1 MSHKVS
7 SCEVIVVGGGVIG
20 AACARAAALRGLR
33 VALCEPG
40 PDRAAASPAS
50 AGMLAAQI
58 EPTDDSLRALAVR
71 GRDLYATL
79 APMLRETTGL
89 DIGFWREG
97 IASIAFDESAAEQLR
112 DAVAQQ
118 RQAGLRCDWLEA
130 DEVAERFPGV
140 APPPACR
147 GALFAP
153 EDGAVDPPA
162 LTAALLADA
171 RRLGV
176 TVVPERVVRIETGL
190 GVGRATGV
198 ALANGTIAAAHVVI
212 AAGAWSPRIGGLPSP
227 RPLPVEPVRGQMAA
241 APWPAGTPPA
251 ILYCDHGY
259 VLARAG
265 EALMG
270 STMEHVGFDGRV
282 TEAGIAQ
289 VVSAA
294 ARLLPALGGAP
305 PVRTWAG
312 LRPVTPDGRPI
323 VGADPEVSGLWY
335 ATGHGR
341 NGILL
346 AALTGDIIA
355 TLIAG
360 EATDVDI
367 APFAPARFQPSGVR
381 RQLKADG

>member
-7 SCEVIVVGGGVIG
+7 PCEVIVVGGGVIG

-58 EPTDDSLRALAVR
+58 EPTDEWLRGLAVR
-71 GRDLYATL
+71 GRDLYEPL
-79 APMLRETTGL
+79 AAALRETTGL
-89 DIGFWREG
+89 DIGFWCAG
-97 IASIAFDESAAEQLR
+97 IASVAFDDAAAGLLR

-118 RQAGLRCDWLEA
+118 RQAGLRCDWLEP
-130 DEVAERFPGV
+130 DDVAERFPGA
-140 APPPACR
+140 APQCR
-147 GALFAP
+147 GALFSP
-153 EDGAVDPPA
+153 EDGTVDPAA

-176 TVVPERVVRIETGL
+176 TMLPERVVRVVIAG
-190 GVGRATGV
+190 GAATGV
-198 ALANGTIAAAHVVI
+198 ALADRTIGAEHVVI
-212 AAGAWSPRIGGLPSP
+212 AAGAWSPQIEGLP
-227 RPLPVEPVRGQMAA
+227 RLLPVEPVRGQMAA
-241 APWPAGTPPA
+241 APWPGGTPPA

-259 VLARAG
+259 VLARGG

-270 STMEHVGFDGRV
+270 STMERVGFDGRV
-282 TEAGIAQ
+282 TDAGIAEI
-289 VVSAA
+289 VGGAT
-294 ARLLPALGGAP
+294 RLLPAIAAARP
-305 PVRTWAG
+305 TRTWAG

-323 VGADPEVSGLWY
+323 IGADPETPGLWF

-346 AALTGDIIA
+346 AALTGDVIA
-355 TLIAG
+355 DLLTKG
-360 EATDVDI
+360 ATDVEI
-367 APFAPARFQPSGVR
+367 APLAIARFHVQDLR
-381 RQLKADG
+381 LL